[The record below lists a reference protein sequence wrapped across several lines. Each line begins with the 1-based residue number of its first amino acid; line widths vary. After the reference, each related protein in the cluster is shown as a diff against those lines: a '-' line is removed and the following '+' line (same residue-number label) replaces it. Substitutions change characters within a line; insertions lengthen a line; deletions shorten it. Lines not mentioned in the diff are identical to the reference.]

1 MNDKNINY
9 EKYANN
15 DDKIENNLNLEEYE
29 KGELKQFD
37 IQLKKYAHHH
47 KMYK

>member
-29 KGELKQFD
+29 KKVN
-37 IQLKKYAHHH
+37 
-47 KMYK
+47 